1 MTNDIQQTKE
11 AIAAL
16 RVTDGWLDRVGYATV
31 GMRLESLKALAADH
45 TRLASEIERL
55 REALEHYADEKTWI
69 PITPL
74 AKIRDWY
81 WNKNLK
87 LHGYD
92 IAQAAL
98 QPPIQGDE
106 V

>member
-1 MTNDIQQTKE
+1 MTEIQQTKE
-11 AIAAL
+11 AIAKAPKSGIDDVCHAWTVL
-16 RVTDGWLDRVGYATV
+16 NRHQCTFTERVKLAD
-31 GMRLESLKALAADH
+31 LKALAADH

-55 REALEHYADEKTWI
+55 REALESTMSE
-69 PITPL
+69 
-74 AKIRDWY
+74 RDTDCTAC
-81 WNKNLK
+81 NAVAQ
-87 LHGYD
+87 